1 VIRAGLLA
9 ALALAGALP
18 AAGAAKP
25 ALTITSFRLVAPDGA
40 TVRPPVARGSR
51 PEYRIE
57 YRIGGT
63 RPLRVTRRLQL
74 VSPEGIL
81 LDSSARSAARQAP
94 GRYFT
99 LGTIRVRPADPKG
112 VYVIRYRITV
122 REAAGARVTRG
133 RRMFVR
139 FT

>member
-18 AAGAAKP
+18 AAGAARP
-25 ALTITSFRLVAPDGA
+25 ALAITSFRLVAPDGA
-40 TVRPPVARGSR
+40 TVQPPVARGSR

-63 RPLRVTRRLQL
+63 GRLRVTRRLQL

-81 LDSSARSAARQAP
+81 LDSSARSAAGQAP

-99 LGTIRVRPADPKG
+99 LGTIRVRPGDPKG